1 MGEYTGNVKIVLA
14 AVLSLLAAAGCKTK
28 PAGSPPAQGAP
39 AQALAWRPVGSWSGR
54 GNLQTSSFESG
65 SGQLRV
71 RWKTTN
77 PAPHGGGRFEL
88 SAHSAISG
96 RVLDIVAEAKGAG
109 EGTGYVDQ
117 DPHVFYMEVESS
129 DLDWTFAVDE
139 AVGGVVQGGT
149 PVPSR

>member
-1 MGEYTGNVKIVLA
+1 MREYTGNVKIALA
-14 AVLSLLAAAGCKTK
+14 AVLSLVAAAGCRTK
-28 PAGSPPAQGAP
+28 PAGPPPAQAAP

-71 RWKTTN
+71 RWKTAN
-77 PAPHGGGRFEL
+77 VAARGGGHFEL

-96 RVLDIVAEAKGAG
+96 RVLDIVAEAKGPG

-117 DPHVFYMEVESS
+117 DPHVFYMEVQSS

-149 PVPSR
+149 KAPPR

>member
-1 MGEYTGNVKIVLA
+1 VKRSWVA
-14 AVLSLLAAAGCKTK
+14 AFAIAAALGCRSK
-28 PAGSPPAQGAP
+28 PAGAPPARAAAP
-39 AQALAWRPVGSWSGR
+39 AEALAWRPVGSWSGR

-77 PAPHGGGRFEL
+77 APRPGGGRFEL

-96 RVLDIVAEAKGAG
+96 RVLEVVTDAKGAG

-139 AVGGVVQGGT
+139 AVSGVVEGGT
-149 PVPSR
+149 PRPQR